1 MFYLCVIKIRT
12 YKMHIAPISYSSP
25 SFSANRVVYSRKTH
39 DNELKQVSCY
49 TQFFRPDIKWDS
61 FSSYLKE
68 RYHGVR
74 KVNVINAA
82 CSDGSEPYSIV
93 MALKKNLEDDAL
105 KFFPIDA
112 FDYNERI
119 IAGAKRGLVNFSL
132 MDYAYFIHQ
141 GINHEDYFEP
151 VKNPLYSNSIE
162 YTLYQAKDNLRENV
176 NFRLGEIL
184 NVLSK
189 MDDKTPNTVLLCR
202 NMIPYLSFK
211 ERNALFD
218 LISKKLGKNST
229 VVFGAYDYDK
239 TGSFINHKMITS
251 GFKQANLSFGSPV
264 YQN

>member
-1 MFYLCVIKIRT
+1 MNISPVKNYNLSFCANNVNYLRSTIDGR
-12 YKMHIAPISYSSP
+12 
-25 SFSANRVVYSRKTH
+25 RKYAC
-39 DNELKQVSCY
+39 CY
-49 TQFFRPDIKWDS
+49 TRMFRSDLDWNLL
-61 FSSYLKE
+61 SYYLENK
-68 RYHGVR
+68 YKNAQ
-74 KVNVINAA
+74 KVNVLNAA

-251 GFKQANLSFGSPV
+251 GFKPAGISCDSPV